1 MAREVLKIGRKRMK
15 IRKAYKTEL
24 SPNKTQVVLLAKS
37 VGTARFAYNWGLA
50 RRKEEY
56 EKTGKSSNAIEQHRQ
71 LNALKDSDFP
81 WMREVSKCSPQE
93 ALKDLDKAY
102 ENFFRRVKKG
112 EKAGYPK
119 FKSKNNT
126 KQSCRLTGS
135 IHVESDRVKLPRIGC
150 VRLKE
155 NDYIPVGCKPLSA
168 TISKRADRWFVSI
181 LVEEE
186 ISPVQNKEGRVVGI
200 DLGVKNL
207 AVTSDNVVFMNPKAL
222 NKNIDKLARLERK
235 KSRQVKGSNNRKKTV
250 RKIQRLYFRIS
261 NIRQDTIHQ
270 MTTAVVKTKPR
281 LVVIEDLNVK
291 GMMKN
296 RKLSRSVADV
306 CFGEIRRQFEYKSLW
321 NGFEVQVAD
330 RWFPSS
336 KMCSGC
342 GHIKVELS
350 LSERTFICPECGL
363 VIDRDLNAS
372 FNLEKYPT
380 LSSRG
385 SYACGDECSKACQK
399 PVKRKKQEL
408 KTTEICA

>member
-1 MAREVLKIGRKRMK
+1 MK
-15 IRKAYKTEL
+15 IQKAYKTEL
-24 SPNKTQVVLLAKS
+24 APNKTQVVLLAKS

-119 FKSKNNT
+119 FKSKNDA

-135 IHVESDRVKLPRIGC
+135 IHVESDRVKLPRIGR

-186 ISPVQNKEGRVVGI
+186 ISPVQNIEGRVVGI
-200 DLGVKNL
+200 DLGIRNL

-270 MTTAVVKTKPR
+270 MTTAVVKAKPR

-306 CFGEIRRQFEYKSLW
+306 CFGEIRRQFKYKSLW

-330 RWFPSS
+330 RWFSSS

-385 SYACGDECSKACQK
+385 SYACGDECSKACRK